1 MFSDLT
7 KASYT
12 NYLCSSALDLH
23 GPAINAYRP
32 IRFLLAPSNI
42 SFKISFRAQYIYAC
56 ELYNTGFR

>member
-1 MFSDLT
+1 MFSDIT

-42 SFKISFRAQYIYAC
+42 SFKISFRAQYLC
-56 ELYNTGFR
+56 M